1 MNNGEVVF
9 VCQPVPP
16 VQSTFHLQN
25 YLMDFDEILS
35 WWRRD
40 LQQNLYGKVSQKWLI
55 TQNIDT

>member
-25 YLMDFDEILS
+25 YLMEF
-35 WWRRD
+35 
-40 LQQNLYGKVSQKWLI
+40 N
-55 TQNIDT
+55 